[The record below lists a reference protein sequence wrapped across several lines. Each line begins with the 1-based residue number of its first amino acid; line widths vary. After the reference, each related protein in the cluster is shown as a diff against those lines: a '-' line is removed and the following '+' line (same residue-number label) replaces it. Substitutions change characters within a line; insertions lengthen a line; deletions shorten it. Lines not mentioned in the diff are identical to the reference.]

1 MFLKNDT
8 LGVYIQGEEF
18 TKVTKMRFLEKEQK
32 GIYRLGFFRRMKGIY
47 LLRLVFACVR
57 FFFFARYTWTN

>member
-18 TKVTKMRFLEKEQK
+18 TKVTKMRFLEKE
-32 GIYRLGFFRRMKGIY
+32 
-47 LLRLVFACVR
+47 
-57 FFFFARYTWTN
+57 